1 MSHTIIIILTTTA
14 PISENANTKVWMNRF
29 KRHHFIYVSQLSQ
42 HIAFGNIINS
52 LRVLTFSTA
61 SLLIDISW
69 SLHVIGKIP
78 CLLITFLRYILCLP
92 VGLNYFICCQS

>member
-1 MSHTIIIILTTTA
+1 MSYTIIIILTITA
-14 PISENANTKVWMNRF
+14 PISENANTKVWMNSF

-69 SLHVIGKIP
+69 SLHVVGKI
-78 CLLITFLRYILCLP
+78 ITFLRYILFLL
-92 VGLNYFICCQS
+92 VGLNYFIHCQS